1 MAFYLLQ
8 RLYRLSKDQSCRTTG
23 ETLIKHF
30 AFCGFAVRYEEDSVH
45 VIPFPLK
52 SVQAEVLEKLG
63 FPPVEKQI
71 KKHVTRRQ
79 DLDNN
84 FEKGDI

>member
-8 RLYRLSKDQSCRTTG
+8 LLYRLSKGQSCRTTG
-23 ETLIKHF
+23 ETLIKRF
-30 AFCGFAVRYEEDSVH
+30 AFCGFAVRYKEDSVH

-52 SVQAEVLEKLG
+52 PIQAEVLEKLG
-63 FPPVEKQI
+63 SPPVENQI
-71 KKHVTRRQ
+71 KKYVTRRQ
-79 DLDNN
+79 DLDND